1 MGHRSV
7 REAQK
12 HIDAREFAEW
22 LAFDRTHPI
31 GWERFD
37 TAAAMIAMVTASAW
51 GGKRKFKL
59 EDFQMQWGRKA
70 KTSAAMIEA
79 KSRAVLAGVLEE
91 K

>member
-1 MGHRSV
+1 MGHKSV

-12 HIDAREFAEW
+12 HIGSREFSEW

-37 TAAAMIAMVTASAW
+37 TAAALIAMVTASAW
-51 GGKRKFKL
+51 GSKRKFKL
-59 EDFQMQWGRKA
+59 EDFQIRWGRQT
-70 KTSAAMIEA
+70 KTNAVLVEA
-79 KSRAVLAGVLEE
+79 KSRAMLAGMFKE